1 MARKFTILKKLLI
14 GTLAFFCFTPHLHAQ
29 NKQTQFNGFGH
40 IENSLMVNDSIESFF
55 SIGEHDFFVTSNISK
70 RISFLGEFVIRFNSA
85 SSTNFLPSIER
96 AFVKFNYI
104 NNHSIIAGKIH
115 TPVNFW
121 NDTYHHGR
129 VLFPVIDR
137 PFAFSYIVPLHTL
150 GTQFQGQNLGDLGFG
165 YDFVF
170 GNGINSTDA
179 FQGDFDPSIT
189 AAFHIKPIEGL
200 RIGAS
205 YYYNH
210 LSKNGAG
217 AHSGHSIP
225 ANNDPNAY
233 KGPVEFNM
241 LSSSVSWLGKRY
253 EFLNEFTFNQTKTDI
268 NGAAN
273 NFSNFS
279 YAGIRFNE
287 KNIPYVLVDYI
298 RIAENDLH
306 TKPAEMMKAGLGYRY
321 EFSYLINLK
330 AQVEYSRVQQ
340 SDAHSMHAH
349 SGFSDVLGFRVQLA
363 YGF

>member
-1 MARKFTILKKLLI
+1 MFIKFIFTKSLWVWCITI
-14 GTLAFFCFTPHLHAQ
+14 FCFTLHLNAQ

-40 IENSLMVNDSIESFF
+40 IEHSVMVKDSVESYF

-70 RISFLGEFVIRFNSA
+70 RISFLGEFVIRFNSTVA
-85 SSTNFLPSIER
+85 TNYLTSIER
-96 AFVKFNYI
+96 AFIKFNYK
-104 NNHSIIAGKIH
+104 NNHSIIAGKLH

-129 VLFPVIDR
+129 VFFPVIDR

-150 GTQFQGQNLGDLGFG
+150 GTQFQGQNIGDLGFG
-165 YDFVF
+165 YDVVL
-170 GNGINSTDA
+170 GNGINSTDVY
-179 FQGDFDPSIT
+179 QGDFGPSIT
-189 AAFHIKPIEGL
+189 AAVHIKPTQGL

-205 YYYNH
+205 YFYNH
-210 LSKNGAG
+210 LAKNKAG
-217 AHSGHSIP
+217 VHSGHTVSVQTNP
-225 ANNDPNAY
+225 LY
-233 KGPVEFNM
+233 KGSIDFNM
-241 LSSSVSWLGKRY
+241 LCNSISWFGKRY
-253 EFLNEFTFNQTKTDI
+253 EFLNEFAFNQTKTEI
-268 NGAAN
+268 QGTAN

-298 RIAENDLH
+298 HVAENDLY
-306 TKPAEMMKAGLGYRY
+306 TYSTEMMKAGVGYRY

-330 AQVEYSRVQQ
+330 AQIEYTRMQH
-340 SDAHSMHAH
+340 SDAQLMQNH

>member
-1 MARKFTILKKLLI
+1 MF
-14 GTLAFFCFTPHLHAQ
+14 LAFFCFTLHLHAQ

-104 NNHSIIAGKIH
+104 NNHNIIAGKIH

-121 NDTYHHGR
+121 NDTYHHGI

-217 AHSGHSIP
+217 AHSGHSTSV
-225 ANNDPNAY
+225 NKDPNSY

-279 YAGIRFNE
+279 YAGVRFNE
-287 KNIPYVLVDYI
+287 KSIPYVLVDYI

-330 AQVEYSRVQQ
+330 AQVEYSRIQQ
-340 SDAHSMHAH
+340 SDSHSTHVH

>member
-1 MARKFTILKKLLI
+1 MF
-14 GTLAFFCFTPHLHAQ
+14 LAFFCFTLHLHAQ

-104 NNHSIIAGKIH
+104 NNHNIIAGKIH

-129 VLFPVIDR
+129 VFFPVIDR

-287 KNIPYVLVDYI
+287 KSIPYVLVDYI

-330 AQVEYSRVQQ
+330 AQVEYSRIQQ
-340 SDAHSMHAH
+340 SDTHSTPVH